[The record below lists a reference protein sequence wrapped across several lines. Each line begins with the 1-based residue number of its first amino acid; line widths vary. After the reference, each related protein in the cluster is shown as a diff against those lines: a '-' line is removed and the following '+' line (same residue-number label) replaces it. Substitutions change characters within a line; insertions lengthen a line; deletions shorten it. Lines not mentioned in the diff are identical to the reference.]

1 MNKNDFRVQIPLWN
15 IALLVSSMICSYGV
29 IYAADMLFKDF
40 DGVFVIENNE
50 VLLNLNI
57 PAIVSLIVGLFLLI
71 VIFIAYLSKL
81 NRHNKENPTN
91 QITAFTFSRLGEFM
105 EDDEMLRQVTQ
116 NATQK
121 VYILYS
127 QALPLLIFLMFLP
140 LNRYIFIVSLGIILI
155 LHHALYY
162 REMKMYING
171 KYSMTQEIS
180 PNEKI
185 KYNLKSQRF
194 QKRMI
199 VFSVVFSVLILTI
212 STGRIL
218 LVKNNSDA
226 NMIKMEQ
233 CMDQGGTLIYES
245 ESLFSLSKVT
255 CEEN

>member
-15 IALLVSSMICSYGV
+15 IALLVSLLICSYGV
-29 IYAADMLFKDF
+29 IYAIDMLFNDF

-50 VLLNLNI
+50 VLTNLNM
-57 PAIVSLIVGLFLLI
+57 PAIVSLLVGLFLLI

-81 NRHNKENPTN
+81 SRHNKENPTN
-91 QITAFTFSRLGEFM
+91 QIAAFTIVRLGEFM

-127 QALPLLIFLMFLP
+127 LALPLSIFLMFLP
-140 LNRYIFIVSLGIILI
+140 LNRYIFIVSLVVLLI
-155 LHHALYY
+155 LHHTLYY
-162 REMKMYING
+162 REMRMYING
-171 KYSMTQEIS
+171 KYSMNQEIS
-180 PNEKI
+180 PNQKV
-185 KYNLKSQRF
+185 KNDLKSQKF
-194 QKRMI
+194 QKGMI
-199 VFSVVFSVLILTI
+199 IFSVVFIVLILTI
-212 STGRIL
+212 STVRIL

-226 NMIKMEQ
+226 NMIKMEK
-233 CMDQGGTLIYES
+233 CMDQGGTIIYEN